1 LVTLGGCAIHVAR
14 GLVSNAGPL
23 ILKHAP
29 AHRYAL
35 VTDENV
41 GPLYAAAIRAS
52 LAGHTMEEIVL
63 PPGETFKTRES
74 WALITDRLLDAGFGR
89 DSAIIALGG
98 GVIGDLA
105 GFVAAT
111 FLRGVAV
118 VQIPTTLVAM
128 VDAAIGGK
136 TGVDTP
142 GGKNLVGVFHMP
154 AAVLIDPQVLV
165 TLPLRELRAG
175 FAEVLKS
182 GVVADEAYFES
193 SHRATAEL
201 LSGSLERSDKLEPLI
216 VGGMEIKVRIVA
228 QDERENGLRKV
239 LNFGHTIGHAVEVV
253 SEYSLLHG
261 EAVSIGMALE
271 SELAERIGT
280 AAAGTASRIR
290 EALDAAGLPTK
301 LPRGFDAGRVM
312 QVMQSDKKAR
322 GGKIRFALPRR
333 VGEMAK
339 DGSDW
344 SVPVAGERI
353 QEVLA

>member
-1 LVTLGGCAIHVAR
+1 LVTLGGCAIHVAP
-14 GLVSNAGPL
+14 GLLPDAGPL
-23 ILKHAP
+23 IQRHAP

-35 VTDENV
+35 ITDETV
-41 GPLYAAAIRAS
+41 GPLYSAALKAS
-52 LAGHTMEEIVL
+52 LPGHTIEEVVL
-63 PPGETFKTRES
+63 PPGESFKTRES
-74 WALITDRLLDAGFGR
+74 WALVTDRLIDAGFGR

-154 AAVLIDPQVLV
+154 SAVLIDPQVLA

-193 SHRATAEL
+193 SRGAIAEL
-201 LSGSLERSDKLEPLI
+201 LSGSVERSDKLEPLI

-253 SEYSLLHG
+253 SGYSLLHG
-261 EAVSIGMALE
+261 EAVAIGMALE
-271 SELAERIGT
+271 SELAERIG
-280 AAAGTASRIR
+280 AAAPGTASRIR
-290 EALDAAGLPTK
+290 EALEAVGLPTT
-301 LPRGFDAGRVM
+301 LSPEFDAGRLMHVM
-312 QVMQSDKKAR
+312 LSDKKAR
-322 GGKIRFALPRR
+322 GGKVRFALPSR

-344 SVPVAGERI
+344 SVAVAEERI
-353 QEVLA
+353 LEVLA